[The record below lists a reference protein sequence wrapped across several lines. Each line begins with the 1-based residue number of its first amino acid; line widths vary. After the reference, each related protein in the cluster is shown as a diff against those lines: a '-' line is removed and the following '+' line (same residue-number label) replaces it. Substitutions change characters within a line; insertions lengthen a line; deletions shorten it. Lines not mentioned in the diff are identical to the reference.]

1 MSTNNT
7 NTEVNV
13 LTPEII
19 DAWVLSYESNRKLP
33 QQKVPCSSGNGTLTT
48 MFGDNLHKRVLKFG
62 GIRNLLETFV
72 CREGRAK
79 AKAEALLAKL
89 EAKATVVADTE
100 AEAETA
106 E

>member
-1 MSTNNT
+1 MSNNT
-7 NTEVNV
+7 EIVTV

-48 MFGDNLHKRVLKFG
+48 MFGDNLHKRVMKFG
-62 GIRNLLETFV
+62 GIRNLLENFV
-72 CREGRAK
+72 CREGRAR

-89 EAKATVVADTE
+89 EAKATVVAD

>member
-1 MSTNNT
+1 MSNNT
-7 NTEVNV
+7 EIVTV

-33 QQKVPCSSGNGTLTT
+33 QQKVPCSSGNGTLTP

-62 GIRNLLETFV
+62 GIRNLLENFV
-72 CREGRAK
+72 CREGRAR

-89 EAKATVVADTE
+89 EAKTTAVAE
-100 AEAETA
+100 AEAA

>member
-1 MSTNNT
+1 MSNNT
-7 NTEVNV
+7 EIVTV

-72 CREGRAK
+72 CREGRAR

-89 EAKATVVADTE
+89 EAKTTAVSE
-100 AEAETA
+100 AAE
-106 E
+106 

>member
-7 NTEVNV
+7 NTEVKV

-48 MFGDNLHKRVLKFG
+48 MFGDNLHKRVMKFG

-72 CREGRAK
+72 CREVRAK

-89 EAKATVVADTE
+89 EAKATAVAD
-100 AEAETA
+100 AEAA

>member
-1 MSTNNT
+1 MSNNT
-7 NTEVNV
+7 EIVTV

-72 CREGRAK
+72 CREVRAK

-89 EAKATVVADTE
+89 EAKTTAVAD
-100 AEAETA
+100 AEAA